1 MPAVQVIVGNNRYV
15 NKIKTG
21 RQCKKKVQCCTVME
35 AHHLRD
41 KVLACIWKRDLYSV
55 RAKSGAIGS

>member
-1 MPAVQVIVGNNRYV
+1 MPAVRVIVGNDRYV
-15 NKIKTG
+15 NKIKIG
-21 RQCKKKVQCCTVME
+21 RHGSARKKSSVME